1 MGTEYQTLYLCQS
14 DSRAN
19 ADPDTEAQEV
29 SIGITA
35 RDPEYDD

>member
-14 DSRAN
+14 DSKAN

-29 SIGITA
+29 YVGVMP
-35 RDPEYDD
+35 RDPEYVD